1 MRPSTVLLGGLLG
14 PLFSFTRAAPIDQF
28 PGNYQSS
35 PPPLGPSDWEHNP
48 LSVFFKVLNT
58 QPDPDYDMLKELV
71 TYDCTYVSLTFDNPI
86 LHGVMPWAGT
96 HTNVGPQAFI
106 DIFTRVG
113 LYWERGPFSID
124 YIFGDGG
131 NVTAWGSF
139 TATSRTLG
147 KTVIS
152 PWAARARVNNEN
164 RIFYFQ
170 WMEDTFTT
178 ASSFWSDNSTKEY
191 VSNPQGGTT
200 IA

>member
-1 MRPSTVLLGGLLG
+1 MKLSLWISLAASLIGLRPV
-14 PLFSFTRAAPIDQF
+14 AARDDF
-28 PGNYQSS
+28 PGDYPSS
-35 PPPLGPSDWEHNP
+35 PPPLGPSDWERTP
-48 LSVFFKVLNT
+48 VSVFYKVLNT
-58 QPDPDYDMLKELV
+58 QPDPDYDLLKELV
-71 TYDCTYVSLTFDNPI
+71 TYDCTYVSLTFDNPT
-86 LHGVMPWAGT
+86 LHGIMPWAGT

-113 LYWERGPFSID
+113 LYWDRGPFTID

-152 PWAARARVNNEN
+152 PWAARAQVNSANQ
-164 RIFYFQ
+164 IFEFH

-178 ASSFWSDNSTKEY
+178 ASSFGSENSTKVFY
-191 VSNPQGGTT
+191 SNPQGGITK
-200 IA
+200 A